1 MCGEKG
7 RFSPVFDFRF
17 SGENLRLRSMS
28 KAIGMV
34 ELLTVSAGIQS
45 ADMMLKTAEVE
56 VVESQPVCPG
66 KYIVIITGDLSA
78 VKASVDSVKTRFESN
93 LMGSFVLGNPHE
105 SLFPALYGASKV
117 EDVKALGVLETFNAA
132 DIISAADAAAKTSLV
147 DLIELRVARGMCGN
161 PTCSSPAMLRRSAP
175 RSTVQSKRSAPTE
188 CCSTARSSPTRTSVF
203 GIRSFKLKPK
213 ESCPKG

>member
-34 ELLTVSAGIQS
+34 ELQTVSAGIQS

-56 VVESQPVCPG
+56 VIESQPVCPG

-78 VKASVDSVKTRFESN
+78 VKASVDSVKTRFESK

-147 DLIELRVARGMCGN
+147 DLIELRVARGMCGKSYMLLTGTVASVTAAIEHAKRKVGDEGMLLDSSVIPN
-161 PTCSSPAMLRRSAP
+161 PDPSIWDSIL
-175 RSTVQSKRSAPTE
+175 
-188 CCSTARSSPTRTSVF
+188 
-203 GIRSFKLKPK
+203 
-213 ESCPKG
+213 